1 MERVQFRHARP
12 GDASRVLQIKQAA
25 IEQIENSVYTDR
37 QRAAWQP
44 DDTALSDFRSAIE
57 SEQFEILLAEL
68 ENEAVG
74 YGVLNTE
81 KSRIDA
87 VFVHP
92 TFSNRGIATS
102 LLRQFESRARMSGID
117 ELKIV
122 ASLNAKSFY
131 ESLGYWDFGR
141 EQRSIDGV
149 EIEFAIM
156 RKRFRY
162 D

>member
-12 GDASRVLQIKQAA
+12 EDASRVLQIKQAA
-25 IEQIENSVYTDR
+25 IEQIESSVYTDR

-44 DDTALSDFRSAIE
+44 DDDAVSDFRSAIE
-57 SEQFEILLAEL
+57 SEQFEILLAEQ
-68 ENEAVG
+68 EEETAG

-81 KSRIDA
+81 RSRIDA

-92 TFSNRGIATS
+92 EFSNNGIATS
-102 LLRQFESRARMSGID
+102 LLRQFESRARMYGID

-122 ASLNAKSFY
+122 SSLNAKSFY
-131 ESLGYWDFGR
+131 ELQGYWDFGR
-141 EQRSIDGV
+141 ERRKIEGV

-156 RKRFRY
+156 RKQFR
-162 D
+162 